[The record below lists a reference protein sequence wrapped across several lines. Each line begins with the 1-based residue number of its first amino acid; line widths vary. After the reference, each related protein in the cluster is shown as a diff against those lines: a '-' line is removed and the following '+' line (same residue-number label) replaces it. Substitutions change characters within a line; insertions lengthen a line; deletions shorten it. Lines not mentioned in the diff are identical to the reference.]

1 MIMKPAITISSPVI
15 TTPPFADLL
24 MQIHIIMLII
34 QANWV
39 SISWIKIF
47 DDDSNWDDSALKDA
61 LMATGLSAASV
72 AIICCIVKYA
82 PPIITWLLKE
92 ILPKVAFAV

>member
-1 MIMKPAITISSPVI
+1 
-15 TTPPFADLL
+15 
-24 MQIHIIMLII
+24 MLII

-47 DDDSNWDDSALKDA
+47 DDDSNWDDSAFKDA